1 MAFSGSRQ
9 MVPISHCPPIALV
22 VLPGPQT
29 WLDDGNQERVLDV
42 ELGDLGQS
50 SLIQMLRACHLS
62 LSEPHYLIYK
72 MEAQYQSHRVVLR
85 VEREHGEKDPSDYRC
100 SKRNPVE
107 GEDIECRIHRQVFF
121 FFHTFWPHPTA
132 CRIQFPDQGLNPG
145 PLHREHRVLATGPL
159 GKSQCICF
167 KAYFHCCYLSAS
179 FYSFPSIEMAKTLP
193 QNFIIL
199 HGANIPVE
207 THNYLLSVFC

>member
-85 VEREHGEKDPSDYRC
+85 VEREHGEKDPSDYWC

-121 FFHTFWPHPTA
+121 FFTLFGHTPRHVESQ
-132 CRIQFPDQGLNPG
+132 CPDQGSNPC
-145 PLHREHRVLATGPL
+145 PLHWKCRVLTTEPP
-159 GKSQCICF
+159 GKSPQAVIEGNFVC
-167 KAYFHCCYLSAS
+167 S
-179 FYSFPSIEMAKTLP
+179 F
-193 QNFIIL
+193 
-199 HGANIPVE
+199 
-207 THNYLLSVFC
+207 FCLKLDPKQSSNDQSP